1 LSVQKEQQR
10 EQENSVS
17 RVGAGGIAVEVT
29 RLVKSFRREKRG
41 RPWRRRSMNRQFKR
55 AIDSVDLCV
64 GDGEMVAIV
73 GLNGSGKSTLLR
85 VLATL
90 TIPDAG
96 TARVFGRDVVTDGHE
111 VRRHVNRVSVE
122 ASFFKEMSPWENLSY
137 ATRLY
142 GQGGKGTREAAVAA
156 LTRLGLPRDTFDRP
170 MKQLSRGQQQKVAIA
185 RSLLTKPSL
194 LLMDEPTTGLDPRSK
209 REVQGFVRDLR
220 RESGVTV
227 LLSTHD
233 LEEAE
238 RLCDRVIIL
247 DRGRILAEGTPAAL
261 RAAHGITGDGSS
273 LEDVFLRLTGKS
285 FDDDSEADNDDEDV
299 S

>member
-1 LSVQKEQQR
+1 LSRKENKNVSK
-10 EQENSVS
+10 EKSVS
-17 RVGAGGIAVEVT
+17 RAGDGGLAVEVT
-29 RLVKSFRREKRG
+29 KLVKSFRRERRG
-41 RPWRRRSMNRQFKR
+41 RPWKRREQSSRDKR
-55 AIDSVDLCV
+55 AVDSVDLRV
-64 GDGEMVAIV
+64 RDGEMVAIV

-90 TIPDAG
+90 TIPDEG
-96 TARVFGRDVVTDGHE
+96 SARVFGHDVVKDGHE

-142 GQGGKGTREAAVAA
+142 GQDGKGTRDAAVAA
-156 LTRLGLPRDTFDRP
+156 LTRLGLPRDTIDRP

-185 RSLLTKPSL
+185 RSLLTSPSL

-209 REVQGFVRDLR
+209 REVQGFVRDI
-220 RESGVTV
+220 REQSGVTV

-247 DRGRILAEGTPAAL
+247 DRGRILAEGTPAEL
-261 RAAHGITGDGSS
+261 RAQHSEQGDGAS

-285 FDDDSEADNDDEDV
+285 FDDDSEAEEEDE

>member
-1 LSVQKEQQR
+1 M
-10 EQENSVS
+10 S
-17 RVGAGGIAVEVT
+17 RVGDGGIAVEVT

-41 RPWRRRSMNRQFKR
+41 RPWRRRSPDREFKR

-64 GDGEMVAIV
+64 RDGEMVAIV

-90 TIPDAG
+90 MIPDEG
-96 TARVFGRDVVTDGHE
+96 TAHVFGRDVVTDGHE

-142 GQGGKGTREAAVAA
+142 GQGGKGVRESAIAA

-185 RSLLTKPSL
+185 RSLLTRPSL

-220 RESGVTV
+220 VESGVTV

-247 DRGRILAEGTPAAL
+247 DRGRILAEDTPAAL
-261 RAAHGITGDGSS
+261 RAAHGLSGDGSS

-285 FDDDSEADNDDEDV
+285 FDDDSESETDDEET

>member
-1 LSVQKEQQR
+1 
-10 EQENSVS
+10 
-17 RVGAGGIAVEVT
+17 
-29 RLVKSFRREKRG
+29 
-41 RPWRRRSMNRQFKR
+41 MNRQFKR

-64 GDGEMVAIV
+64 RDGEMVAIV

-285 FDDDSEADNDDEDV
+285 FDDDSDADNDDENV

>member
-1 LSVQKEQQR
+1 
-10 EQENSVS
+10 
-17 RVGAGGIAVEVT
+17 
-29 RLVKSFRREKRG
+29 
-41 RPWRRRSMNRQFKR
+41 
-55 AIDSVDLCV
+55 
-64 GDGEMVAIV
+64 MVAIV

-90 TIPDAG
+90 TIPDEG
-96 TARVFGRDVVTDGHE
+96 SARVFGHDVVSDGHE

-142 GQGGKGTREAAVAA
+142 GRGGTGTREAAVAA
-156 LTRLGLPRDTFDRP
+156 LIRLGLPRDTLDRP

-185 RSLLTKPSL
+185 RSLLTSPSL

-209 REVQGFVRDLR
+209 REVQGFVRDIR
-220 RESGVTV
+220 SQSGVTV

-238 RLCDRVIIL
+238 RLCDRVVIL

-261 RAAHGITGDGSS
+261 RAAARHLRRRVVAGGRVPPADREELRRRQRSSEPTRRNVHERRHARTPTCARVACASRPTRFSGSS
-273 LEDVFLRLTGKS
+273 SASATSTAATGCGRS
-285 FDDDSEADNDDEDV
+285 SGSSTA
-299 S
+299 SSAR

>member
-1 LSVQKEQQR
+1 
-10 EQENSVS
+10 VS
-17 RVGAGGIAVEVT
+17 RVGDGGMAVEVN

-41 RPWRRRSMNRQFKR
+41 RPWRRRSMSRQFKR

-64 GDGEMVAIV
+64 RDGEMVAIV

-220 RESGVTV
+220 LESGVTV

-285 FDDDSEADNDDEDV
+285 FDDDSEADTDDEETQ
-299 S
+299 

>member
-1 LSVQKEQQR
+1 
-10 EQENSVS
+10 VS
-17 RVGAGGIAVEVT
+17 RVGGGGIAVEVNG
-29 RLVKSFRREKRG
+29 LVKWFRREKRG
-41 RPWRRRSMNRQFKR
+41 RPWRRRPAEREFKR
-55 AIDSVDLCV
+55 AIDRVDLCV
-64 GDGEMVAIV
+64 RDGEMVAIV

-90 TIPDAG
+90 TIPDEG
-96 TARVFGRDVVTDGHE
+96 TAHVFGRDVVTDGHE
-111 VRRHVNRVSVE
+111 VRRLVNRVSVE

-142 GQGGKGTREAAVAA
+142 GQGGKGMREAAIAA
-156 LTRLGLPRDTFDRP
+156 LTRLGLPRDTVDRP

-185 RSLLTKPSL
+185 RSLLTRPSL

-220 RESGVTV
+220 IESGVTV

-233 LEEAE
+233 LDEAE

-261 RAAHGITGDGSS
+261 RAAHGISGDGSS

-285 FDDDSEADNDDEDV
+285 FDDDSESEADGEET

>member
-1 LSVQKEQQR
+1 M
-10 EQENSVS
+10 S
-17 RVGAGGIAVEVT
+17 RVGDGGIAVEVSG
-29 RLVKSFRREKRG
+29 LVKWFRREKRG
-41 RPWRRRSMNRQFKR
+41 RPWRRRSPDREFRR

-64 GDGEMVAIV
+64 RDGEMVAIV

-90 TIPDAG
+90 TIPDQG
-96 TARVFGRDVVTDGHE
+96 SARVFGRDVVTEGHE

-142 GQGGKGTREAAVAA
+142 GQGGKGVREAAVAA

-185 RSLLTKPSL
+185 RSLLTRPSL

-220 RESGVTV
+220 IESGVTV

-233 LEEAE
+233 LDEAE

-247 DRGRILAEGTPAAL
+247 DRGHILAEGTPAAL
-261 RAAHGITGDGSS
+261 RAAHGLSGDGSS

-285 FDDDSEADNDDEDV
+285 FDDDSESETDDEV
-299 S
+299 TS

>member
-1 LSVQKEQQR
+1 
-10 EQENSVS
+10 VS
-17 RVGAGGIAVEVT
+17 RVGDGGMAVEVT

-41 RPWRRRSMNRQFKR
+41 RPWRRRSMSRQFKR
-55 AIDSVDLCV
+55 AIDSVDMCV
-64 GDGEMVAIV
+64 RDGEMVAIV

-220 RESGVTV
+220 LESGVTV

-238 RLCDRVIIL
+238 WLCDRVIIL

-261 RAAHGITGDGSS
+261 RAAHGVTGDGSS

-285 FDDDSEADNDDEDV
+285 FDDDSEADTDDEETP
-299 S
+299 

>member
-1 LSVQKEQQR
+1 M
-10 EQENSVS
+10 S
-17 RVGAGGIAVEVT
+17 RVGDGGMAVEVN

-41 RPWRRRSMNRQFKR
+41 RPWRRRSMSRQFKR

-64 GDGEMVAIV
+64 RDGEMVAIV

-209 REVQGFVRDLR
+209 REVQGFVHDLR
-220 RESGVTV
+220 LESGVTV

-285 FDDDSEADNDDEDV
+285 FDDDSEADTDDEETQ
-299 S
+299 

>member
-1 LSVQKEQQR
+1 
-10 EQENSVS
+10 VS
-17 RVGAGGIAVEVT
+17 RVGVGGIAVEVT
-29 RLVKSFRREKRG
+29 RLVKSFRRENRG

-64 GDGEMVAIV
+64 RDGEMVAIV

-285 FDDDSEADNDDEDV
+285 FDDDSDADNDDENV

>member
-1 LSVQKEQQR
+1 
-10 EQENSVS
+10 VS
-17 RVGAGGIAVEVT
+17 RVGDGGIAVEVT
-29 RLVKSFRREKRG
+29 KLVKSFRRERPG
-41 RPWRRRSMNRQFKR
+41 RPWRRRASKREFHR
-55 AIDSVDLCV
+55 AIDAVDLCV
-64 GDGEMVAIV
+64 RDGEMVAIV

-85 VLATL
+85 ILATL
-90 TIPDAG
+90 TIPDEG
-96 TARVFGRDVVTDGHE
+96 SARVFGRDVVADGHE

-142 GQGGKGTREAAVAA
+142 GRGGKGTRAAAVAA
-156 LTRLGLPRDTFDRP
+156 LTRLGLPRDTLDRP

-185 RSLLTKPSL
+185 RSLLTSPSL

-209 REVQGFVRDLR
+209 REVQGFVRDIR
-220 RESGVTV
+220 RQSGVTV

-247 DRGRILAEGTPAAL
+247 DHGRILAQGTPEEL
-261 RAAHGITGDGSS
+261 RSEHSLAGDGAT

-285 FDDDSEADNDDEDV
+285 FDDDTETGEEA

>member
-1 LSVQKEQQR
+1 
-10 EQENSVS
+10 VS
-17 RVGAGGIAVEVT
+17 RVGDGGIAVEVD

-41 RPWRRRSMNRQFKR
+41 RPWRRRPAEREFKR
-55 AIDSVDLCV
+55 AIDRVSLRVR
-64 GDGEMVAIV
+64 DGEMVAIV

-90 TIPDAG
+90 MIPDEG
-96 TARVFGRDVVTDGHE
+96 TAHVFGRDVVTDGHE

-137 ATRLY
+137 ASRLY
-142 GQGGKGTREAAVAA
+142 GQGGKGMREAAIAA

-185 RSLLTKPSL
+185 RSLLTRPSL

-220 RESGVTV
+220 MESGVTV

-233 LEEAE
+233 LDEAE

-261 RAAHGITGDGSS
+261 RAAHGLSGDGSS

-285 FDDDSEADNDDEDV
+285 FDDDSESETV

>member
-1 LSVQKEQQR
+1 M
-10 EQENSVS
+10 S
-17 RVGAGGIAVEVT
+17 RVGDSGIAVEVN

-41 RPWRRRSMNRQFKR
+41 LPWRRRPPERDFKR
-55 AIDSVDLCV
+55 AIDRVDLCV

-90 TIPDAG
+90 TIPDEG
-96 TARVFGRDVVTDGHE
+96 TAHVFGRDVVTDGHE

-142 GQGGKGTREAAVAA
+142 GQGGRGMRDAAIAA

-220 RESGVTV
+220 IESGVTV

-233 LEEAE
+233 LDEAE
-238 RLCDRVIIL
+238 RLCDRLIIL

-261 RAAHGITGDGSS
+261 RAAHGLSGDGSS

-285 FDDDSEADNDDEDV
+285 FDDDSESETDDEET

>member
-1 LSVQKEQQR
+1 
-10 EQENSVS
+10 VS
-17 RVGAGGIAVEVT
+17 RLGDGSFAVEVT
-29 RLVKSFRREKRG
+29 RLVKSFRRERRG
-41 RPWRRRSMNRQFKR
+41 VPWRHRSRQGEFKR
-55 AIDSVDLCV
+55 AIDSVDLRV
-64 GDGEMVAIV
+64 RDGEMVAIV

-90 TIPDAG
+90 TIPDEG
-96 TARVFGRDVVTDGHE
+96 SARVFGRDVVADGHE

-142 GQGGKGTREAAVAA
+142 GLGGKGTRAAASTA

-185 RSLLTKPSL
+185 RSLLTSPSL

-220 RESGVTV
+220 VESGVTV

-247 DRGRILAEGTPAAL
+247 DRGRILAEGTPTEL
-261 RAAHGITGDGSS
+261 RAAHGLSGDGSS

-285 FDDDSEADNDDEDV
+285 FDDDSESEHDDEGG